1 MKESTTIKVWK
12 STHEKALLAQ
22 SYLVGKR
29 LKRMSLTEVYDELIS
44 AAVKQMGIEKIDS
57 KK

>member
-1 MKESTTIKVWK
+1 MSKEGTTIKVWK
-12 STHEKALLAQ
+12 STHKKALLAQ

-29 LKRMSLTEVYDELIS
+29 LKRMSLTEVYDELIDI
-44 AAVKQMGIEKIDS
+44 AIKKMGIDC

>member
-29 LKRMSLTEVYDELIS
+29 LKRMSLTEVYDELIDI
-44 AAVKQMGIEKIDS
+44 AIKKMGIDC